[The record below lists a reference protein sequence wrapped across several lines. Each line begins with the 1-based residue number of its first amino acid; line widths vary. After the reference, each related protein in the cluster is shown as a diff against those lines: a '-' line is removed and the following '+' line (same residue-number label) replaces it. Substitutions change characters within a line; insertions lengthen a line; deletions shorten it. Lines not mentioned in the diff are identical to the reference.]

1 MREEQLKGK
10 GVIDAEAA
18 FLGYV
23 EDVEFEI
30 AEWKA
35 THIGV
40 KLVDAAIEGLGFK
53 KPRIGSVVVNVP
65 VSAVKAVKDV
75 ISLDRSVKDLKNVVE
90 RRS

>member
-30 AEWKA
+30 AGWKT

-40 KLVDAAIEGLGFK
+40 KLVDAGIEALGLK
-53 KPRIGSVVVNVP
+53 KPRLGSVVVNVP
-65 VSAVKAVKDV
+65 VSTVKAVKDV
-75 ISLDRSVKDLKNVVE
+75 ISLDRSVRDLKSVVE
-90 RRS
+90 RRP